1 MASSQLAV
9 DFIENEINTFGF
21 KTDDLTNKIV
31 IAIVGEARH
40 GKSTYLNIMVSKI
53 LGINISPFK
62 SCGSHEHVTKGI
74 QIFIAEQY
82 VFIDCQG
89 LMYHNSTNDGRI
101 LLFAYALADIIIV
114 NGRSM
119 NNTVLNM
126 IQPIALFGNY
136 MTQTKPKSRKPTLI
150 FRILDHSDR
159 TSGNINKIFENT
171 FNKNIVDQYTS
182 LKKTLDVIFEHIDVT
197 HTGVLSDAELD
208 LIESGNYLDLLINNN
223 KNINASI
230 EFIMSYVPQPH
241 ITIANLFE
249 KIKQIKEDILSHNNV
264 ICMNNADVCV
274 ILREK
279 DLNEYI
285 SSIKR
290 EYVCLTDDI
299 NVDGTNE
306 NYEAEI
312 TPKVNIANKIFDE
325 FNEIYR
331 EIDPTIMEKY
341 SVILR
346 SFCYSKI
353 NCAINT
359 VWKIIDDAFAKID
372 VNHII
377 AIQMTKYE
385 KHIKNYPMISSRYN
399 LINETTIQI
408 NNFLN
413 EQMNKYYKNYSTVLI
428 ESYIERFAYFKDEFA
443 TFHGQNVKKINNV
456 MFELIDYTT
465 KINKHVIHNKINDI
479 KDTFSPMLNFEENA
493 IKKIKNEIK
502 NNLKQIETNI
512 SLMKITQFEVSIE
525 QVNIKYS
532 ESFIQFNMYAE
543 EFDKINFN
551 ELFQGECQLYYQ
563 DIMYEIISSLIN
575 KEQLIDGVDA
585 EKIALHNPFIEF
597 YIFNR
602 SIMRADVYCAMYT
615 EYFTHQCIQI
625 KEKIDNVVLVYP
637 FTSIAKLFGEQCK
650 LYPNV
655 NRFSFN
661 SVPIPSNL
669 ANREQVRKYFI
680 QQEIMQELCKQELCK
695 LY

>member
-9 DFIENEINTFGF
+9 DFFENEINTFGF
-21 KTDDLTNKIV
+21 KTDDFANKIV

-101 LLFAYALADIIIV
+101 LLFAYALADVIIV

-136 MTQTKPKSRKPTLI
+136 MTQTKPKSKKPSLI
-150 FRILDHSDR
+150 FRILDHSER
-159 TSGNINKIFENT
+159 TNGNINKIFENT
-171 FNKNIVDQYTS
+171 FNKDIVDQYTS
-182 LKKTLDVIFEHIDVT
+182 LKKTLDVIFENINVT
-197 HTGVLSDAELD
+197 HTGVFTDAEID

-279 DLNEYI
+279 DLNEYVNN
-285 SSIKR
+285 IKKN
-290 EYVCLTDDI
+290 YKFLTDDI
-299 NVDGTNE
+299 TVDGTNE

-312 TPKVNIANKIFDE
+312 TPKVDIANKIFDE
-325 FNEIYR
+325 FTEIYR

-359 VWKIIDDAFAKID
+359 VWKIIDDAFSKID
-372 VNHII
+372 VNQII

-385 KHIKNYPMISSRYN
+385 KQIKNYPMMSSRYN
-399 LINETTIQI
+399 LINETTNQI
-408 NNFLN
+408 YDFLN
-413 EQMNKYYKNYSTVLI
+413 ERMSSYYKNYTKVLI
-428 ESYIERFAYFKDEFA
+428 ESYIERFMFFKDEFA
-443 TFHGQNVKKINNV
+443 TVHGQNVKKINNI
-456 MFELIDYTT
+456 MIELINFTY
-465 KINKHVIHNKINDI
+465 KINKHVIHSKINDI
-479 KDTFSPMLNFEENA
+479 KNTFSPFLNFEENA
-493 IKKIKNEIK
+493 IRKIKDEIK
-502 NNLKQIETNI
+502 NNLKEIESNI
-512 SLMKITQFEVSIE
+512 CLMEITQFEVSIE
-525 QVNIKYS
+525 HINIKYS
-532 ESFIQFNMYAE
+532 EKSVRFDMCDE

-563 DIMYEIISSLIN
+563 DIMHNIISSLIN
-575 KEQLIDGVDA
+575 SQQIISDADA
-585 EKIALHNPFIEF
+585 ERIALNNPFIDF

-602 SIMRADVYCAMYT
+602 TIMRADSYCAMFT
-615 EYFTHQCIQI
+615 EHFTHQCIQI
-625 KEKIDNVVLVYP
+625 RSEIDYDVLVYP
-637 FTSIAKLFGEQCK
+637 FASIAKLFGEQCG

-655 NRFSFN
+655 IRFCFHAVSNPCN
-661 SVPIPSNL
+661 SMDRDVI
-669 ANREQVRKYFI
+669 RKYYV
-680 QQEIMQELCKQELCK
+680 QQEIMQALCK
-695 LY
+695 L